1 MTNFIIVFDIVVL
14 AYLVCILFVL
24 LSVAKR
30 QNIGATVLFFIALI
44 CNLPV
49 VYTCFGRGGF
59 RQSVWMEYFHD
70 FNVEKIMIPAV
81 GLVFFILGLCI
92 IFFYTTKKTRNARET
107 ARMMKRE
114 GMDPA
119 LIAEITDL
127 SLSEIER
134 MK

>member
-1 MTNFIIVFDIVVL
+1 MTNFIIVFDLVVL
-14 AYLVCILFVL
+14 AYLVCTLFAL

-30 QNIGATVLFFIALI
+30 HNTKATVLFFIALI

-49 VYTCFGRGGF
+49 VYTCFGRGS

-70 FNVEKIMIPAV
+70 FNVEKIMIPAI

-92 IFFYTTKKTRNARET
+92 TFFYTTKKTRNARET

-127 SLSEIER
+127 PLSEIER